1 MFLTYFLSDS
11 FAELGRNLEILAE
24 FAGGSTSVC
33 KYRSV
38 GLSLIYRFVAL
49 FYIFIAK
56 CSCIYHSGFV
66 ILFFLKVNIWL
77 FVVVSLTPFEGEIEK
92 SGVSLC
98 QWSES

>member
-49 FYIFIAK
+49 FYVFIAK

-66 ILFFLKVNIWL
+66 MLSF
-77 FVVVSLTPFEGEIEK
+77 
-92 SGVSLC
+92 
-98 QWSES
+98 